1 MWMFEKRKRNKTSK
15 QATTSAF
22 DDLTRTNSCVKCY
35 TSSGLQVQTLQ
46 GCLEET
52 IGVFIPAS
60 GAGFL
65 NLFFQ
70 SRAAMG
76 ELMPLFNI
84 IML

>member
-1 MWMFEKRKRNKTSK
+1 MFEKRRIRNKTNE
-15 QATTSAF
+15 QAATSAF
-22 DDLTRTNSCVKCY
+22 DDLTRKNLCVECY
-35 TSSGLQVQTLQ
+35 TSSGLRVQMLQ

-52 IGVFIPAS
+52 TGVSIPAS

-70 SRAAMG
+70 SRAAME

-84 IML
+84 ITL